1 MRIHELNLIR
11 YGKFTD
17 RSLSLPHRDRDI
29 HLIVGPNEAGK
40 STVRSAIG
48 DWLFGFP
55 ARTPLDFLH
64 PKTELRIGGVI
75 EQVNAESKK
84 REQLAFDRIKG
95 NKNTLR
101 TPDDN
106 ILADSVIKSWLGNL
120 QVQAFNKMHGLE
132 HKTLVD
138 GGAGILSASDD
149 IGRMLF
155 QSASGIEYLGDALL
169 KLQTEADALWAPR
182 RASNRAYYQALDAYD
197 GALAE
202 FRKATLRTRD
212 WRAKHDELT
221 LTAAQLEQA
230 KIRDIDLRQQISR
243 LERMRRV
250 RPILVMLD
258 TARAQRAELLS
269 AGEVPLLDADA
280 ADVFAHANQD
290 MALANADVSR
300 LQLAV
305 TEIQDSLQKINVDK
319 NLLSLGEDITELNE
333 RRLQFRAYPTDMVK
347 RKEEIRLEWVRVQEL
362 ASGLGWSAGSEEEV
376 RKKIPAISLRKRL
389 ESLISNKSS
398 LAVDLKNAEI
408 SISDR
413 QEEIDQAEKGLLE
426 LAAGAVNPDLVLAV
440 EQATMFGDHDNV
452 MKELQD
458 EIDEL
463 SQEIESAMT
472 SLGIWRKPL
481 EALRSMLVPET
492 THIQSLIDQY
502 KTDAIEEKAIID
514 AIEDKAKEVSQ
525 LGLDLQQFVRNFQPV
540 SRDQVLEL
548 RLARDDTWQEIKQDP
563 KSLFDSA
570 AKFEG
575 QIIRADQLADARLDR
590 AQEEADRQSKSD
602 NLAHKQRELE
612 ELEQRLMTVKSR
624 MAQRASQWSALI
636 TACGLPELPLEMVL
650 PWLKLRE
657 NALELEAKHSSATR
671 RFTAQQATATQL
683 RECLWKL
690 LGREEPVP
698 DLSVCL
704 RDARDLIRQADQ
716 AQGQRIS
723 LNTQIFDGKR
733 SLERLQGAL
742 STAQQ
747 AWKEWTES
755 WANTLKKAG
764 YSTDVLADQ
773 VEAELVVMQEVDRLL
788 DRIRSVRSERIETM
802 QADLDGL
809 AATAANLSARVAQDL
824 TNHSPNEIAQELAR
838 RLDLAQKAN
847 ETTLDLLEHLE
858 RNQTELLD
866 TRNRLQS
873 INAKMAPLMAIAGIE
888 DVSLLGKAIE
898 RSDQRRDIEGRIY
911 SAEQDLTLAA
921 DGLTLDEIRA
931 EGAGIGADELMAE
944 IDRQTAVS
952 QDVVNQI
959 GSLSNVYG
967 AQKIEFDALDGTD
980 LAARAEAQRQEA
992 IAAMTDSAEQYL
1004 RLQTAARLLK
1014 WSIEKFR
1021 ETKQGPMLAKA
1032 SAIFNVLTMNS
1043 FSRLLVDSEDDSP
1056 RLLGIRPNGQQV
1068 EVKGM
1073 SDGSRDQLYLA
1084 LRLSALELQA
1094 EQGFNIPL
1102 IADDLFINFDDMRS
1116 AAGFRVLGELSR
1128 NMQVIYLTH
1137 HTHLVP
1143 LAKEVLGSD
1152 LNVIQ
1157 L

>member
-1 MRIHELNLIR
+1 MQ
-11 YGKFTD
+11 
-17 RSLSLPHRDRDI
+17 
-29 HLIVGPNEAGK
+29 IVAHFA
-40 STVRSAIG
+40 VQ
-48 DWLFGFP
+48 F
-55 ARTPLDFLH
+55 
-64 PKTELRIGGVI
+64 
-75 EQVNAESKK
+75 
-84 REQLAFDRIKG
+84 
-95 NKNTLR
+95 NT
-101 TPDDN
+101 
-106 ILADSVIKSWLGNL
+106 
-120 QVQAFNKMHGLE
+120 
-132 HKTLVD
+132 
-138 GGAGILSASDD
+138 
-149 IGRMLF
+149 
-155 QSASGIEYLGDALL
+155 
-169 KLQTEADALWAPR
+169 DALWAPR
-182 RASNRAYYQALDAYD
+182 RAGNRAYYRALDAYD

-221 LTAAQLEQA
+221 STAAKLEQA

-243 LERMRRV
+243 LERIRRV
-250 RPILVMLD
+250 RPILLMLD
-258 TARAQRAELLS
+258 TARDQLTNLIS
-269 AGEVPLLDADA
+269 IGEVPLLDEDA
-280 ADVFAHANQD
+280 ADVFARANQD

-305 TEIQDSLQKINVDK
+305 AETQDSLQKINVDK

-333 RRLQFRAYPTDMVK
+333 RRLQFRAYNTDMVK

-362 ASGLGWSAGSEEEV
+362 ASGLGWTADSEEEV
-376 RKKIPAISLRKRL
+376 RRRIPAITLRKRL
-389 ESLISNKSS
+389 DSLTNS
-398 LAVDLKNAEI
+398 KNALTLDLNNAKI

-413 QEEIDQAEKGLLE
+413 QEEIDQAEKSLLE
-426 LAAGAVNPDLVLAV
+426 LEAEAVNPDLALTV
-440 EQATMFGDHDNV
+440 EQATILGDHDNV
-452 MKELQD
+452 MTELQD
-458 EIDEL
+458 EIDGL
-463 SQEIESAMT
+463 TQEIETAMT
-472 SLGIWRKPL
+472 SLGAWRRPL

-492 THIQSLIDQY
+492 ANIQSLIDQH
-502 KTDAIEEKAIID
+502 KTDVIEEKAII
-514 AIEDKAKEVSQ
+514 AATEDKTKEVSQ

-540 SRDQVLEL
+540 SLEQVLEL
-548 RLARDDTWQEIKQDP
+548 RLARDDTWQEIKQAP
-563 KSLFDSA
+563 KSLLDSA

-602 NLAHKQRELE
+602 NLEHRQRELK
-612 ELEQRLMTVKSR
+612 ELEHRLITVKSR
-624 MAQRASQWSALI
+624 MAQRTSDWNALI
-636 TACGLPELPLEMVL
+636 TACGLPELPLEMAL
-650 PWLKLRE
+650 PWLQLRE
-657 NALELEAKHSSATR
+657 NALELAAKHSSAAR
-671 RFTAQQATATQL
+671 RFSAQQATATQL
-683 RECLWKL
+683 REYLWKM

-698 DLSVCL
+698 VLSVCL

-716 AQGQRIS
+716 AQGQRKS
-723 LNTQIFDGKR
+723 LNTQILDGKR

-742 STAQQ
+742 NTAQQ
-747 AWKEWTES
+747 AWNEWTES
-755 WANTLKKAG
+755 WLNAVKKAG
-764 YSTDVLADQ
+764 YSPNVPVDQ
-773 VEAELVVMQEVDRLL
+773 VETEMDAMEEVYRLL
-788 DRIRSVRSERIETM
+788 DRIRTVRSERIETM

-824 TNHSPNEIAQELAR
+824 TNHSPNEISQELAR
-838 RLDLAQKAN
+838 RLDLAQKA
-847 ETTLDLLEHLE
+847 EAVTLELLNHLE

-866 TRNRLQS
+866 ARNRLQS
-873 INAKMAPLMAIAGIE
+873 INAKLAPLMTTVGIE
-888 DVSLLGKAIE
+888 DVSLLGRAIE
-898 RSDQRRDIEGRIY
+898 RSSQRREIEGRIR

-921 DGLTLDEIRA
+921 DGMTFDEIRE

-944 IDRQTAVS
+944 IDRQKSSS

-967 AQKIEFDALDGTD
+967 AQKTEFDALDGTD

-1032 SAIFNVLTMNS
+1032 SAIFNTLTMNS

-1056 RLLGIRPNGQQV
+1056 RLLGIRPNGHQV
-1068 EVKGM
+1068 EVRGM

-1116 AAGFRVLGELSR
+1116 AAGFKVLGELSK

-1137 HTHLVP
+1137 HAHLVP
-1143 LAKEVLGSD
+1143 LAKEVLGAD
-1152 LNVIQ
+1152 LNVVN